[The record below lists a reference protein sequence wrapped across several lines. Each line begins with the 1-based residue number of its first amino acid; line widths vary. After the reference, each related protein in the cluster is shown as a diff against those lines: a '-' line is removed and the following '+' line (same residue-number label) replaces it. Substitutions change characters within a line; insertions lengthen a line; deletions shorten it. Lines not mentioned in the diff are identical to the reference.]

1 MARFRRKLI
10 HEGAYAAEVEGELIE
25 SEEGWAPYLSLE
37 GAEKLDQVREALR
50 RQDVQAASQLARVF
64 FLMPI
69 SA

>member
-1 MARFRRKLI
+1 MGRRKRLI
-10 HEGAYAAEVEGELIE
+10 REGDYLAEVEVELIE
-25 SEEGWAPYLSLE
+25 SEEGWTPYLSLE
-37 GAEKLDQVREALR
+37 DADKLDRVREALR